1 MAFLPKLGT
10 ETPYVEFEVAEVT
23 SRDVQSRFS
32 LKRFP
37 ALSLTVVK
45 TLGCAAYILFLAWQV
60 IGLVLYSIRVYETTL
75 YANHTSY
82 QVTNIKTY
90 QFSEQ
95 LELAWVISQILNTGL
110 MILAISKV
118 PSFLGYF
125 TILRLLVRLPSYW
138 RLLSLYGISIV
149 RYFLFIGM
157 ENNSGIEIALM
168 LGFMVW
174 EGVHVTFIGFLNFT
188 QVNFYRKKYPF
199 IVFAFFKFNIFVLFL
214 SFFVKFVFNSLQ
226 LALHIYGNDGISSEY
241 SYLIGTIRHFTSVV
255 FKHKI
260 YNFLFEKLFVDNR
273 NILCHHDYLDKFT

>member
-1 MAFLPKLGT
+1 MAFQPKLGK
-10 ETPYVEFEVAEVT
+10 ETPYVEFEVVEAT

-45 TLGCAAYILFLAWQV
+45 TIGCVTYILFLAWQV

-125 TILRLLVRLPSYW
+125 TMLRLLVRLPSYW
-138 RLLSLYGISIV
+138 RFLCLYGISIA
-149 RYFLFIGM
+149 RYFLLIKI

-174 EGVHVTFIGFLNFT
+174 EGVHVTFVGFLNFT

-226 LALHIYGNDGISSEY
+226 LALNIYGNDGISSEY

-260 YNFLFEKLFVDNR
+260 YNFLYEKLFVDNR

>member
-1 MAFLPKLGT
+1 MAFQPKVGK

-23 SRDVQSRFS
+23 SRDVQSRVS

-37 ALSLTVVK
+37 TLSSTVVK
-45 TLGCAAYILFLAWQV
+45 TLGCMTYILFLAWQV

-110 MILAISKV
+110 MILGISKV

-125 TILRLLVRLPSYW
+125 TMLRLLVRLPSYW
-138 RLLSLYGISIV
+138 RLLCLYGISVV

-226 LALHIYGNDGISSEY
+226 LALNIYGNDGISSEY

-273 NILCHHDYLDKFT
+273 NILCHYDYLDTFT